1 MLPTLL
7 KNFGEFYKVYFPV
20 INHQN
25 KTYVRKF
32 AAESFSHILR
42 RVKKENL
49 ANIINKHCLKPFI
62 KPYKYIHLEKDISNT
77 IDQPMSLDLKE
88 SFNHHSPFKQ
98 DIDKLQ
104 LNKDLDDIQFKNIAQ
119 GCTYKFSFEEKQNL
133 ITVISNLFVETIYGV
148 QKKLYTEWKTILNV
162 MIDNVKIDHKKS
174 DNVCHHLLLRY
185 TVIKLIP
192 RLEANALH
200 ELYTYIINNLGES
213 MISNTSQ
220 NEFSGKSRPSLNTW
234 IMIIKDIFLF
244 KEGYRAY
251 PIIAVSWL
259 GFLYKLL
266 KARISNKIELHHDT
280 LSILI
285 ETLYLGYYNKI
296 DEFIKIFDLLHKDN
310 LVSKIQKLGNTY
322 IIQFYTLAAMNQI
335 NEKFH
340 DLMKY
345 EDILHSKNKITVK
358 NYFLS
363 KNSKRMK
370 LIFKPLAKILFDID
384 DEQCFEKLLQWF
396 VVIKHKID
404 IEAGDQKYELL
415 ELPTQFVE
423 KIHKKISEL
432 YQHFKQETGVITESG
447 VNLISDKK

>member
-1 MLPTLL
+1 MIALVKDLRSEISFETLFTKDIFPKIISLIHVIDVDLLQQIMTFFSYCFKYMLPTLL

-220 NEFSGKSRPSLNTW
+220 NEFSGKSRPSLNT
-234 IMIIKDIFLF
+234 
-244 KEGYRAY
+244 
-251 PIIAVSWL
+251 
-259 GFLYKLL
+259 
-266 KARISNKIELHHDT
+266 
-280 LSILI
+280 
-285 ETLYLGYYNKI
+285 
-296 DEFIKIFDLLHKDN
+296 
-310 LVSKIQKLGNTY
+310 
-322 IIQFYTLAAMNQI
+322 
-335 NEKFH
+335 
-340 DLMKY
+340 
-345 EDILHSKNKITVK
+345 
-358 NYFLS
+358 
-363 KNSKRMK
+363 
-370 LIFKPLAKILFDID
+370 
-384 DEQCFEKLLQWF
+384 
-396 VVIKHKID
+396 
-404 IEAGDQKYELL
+404 
-415 ELPTQFVE
+415 
-423 KIHKKISEL
+423 
-432 YQHFKQETGVITESG
+432 
-447 VNLISDKK
+447 